1 MNDALCIYDAYPR
14 KVGRRKALLE
24 IERAIRRLQNGECGQ
39 KLTYEEAAAGLLKAT
54 TAFANSP
61 ACQHFPYVP
70 HPTTWFHQGRYL
82 DDPGEWTN
90 GKVNGESKDA
100 ALARKNGDVLDRMR
114 EKESAPS
121 ESGTLIFERA
131 DRRIDSPVG
140 QHPRKLFGRGVC
152 LRDG

>member
-1 MNDALCIYDAYPR
+1 MPDLMSIYDAYPR
-14 KVGRRKALLE
+14 KIGRRKALLE

-39 KLTYEEAAAGLLKAT
+39 KLTYEEATAG
-54 TAFANSP
+54 
-61 ACQHFPYVP
+61 QHFPYVP
-70 HPTTWFHQGRYL
+70 YPATFFHQSRYL
-82 DDPGEWTN
+82 DDETEWTN

-114 EKESAPS
+114 EKEGAAR

-140 QHPRKLFGRGVC
+140 QHPRKLFG
-152 LRDG
+152 